1 MDYKNHNGKKDS
13 MPKGRRNFLKSTA
26 VAGTTIFAFP
36 MASKSIQGGTD
47 SVESNSSGGSLTKR
61 YDSRLGKNV
70 VTTTRNLNLS
80 SPSDYEP
87 YLTSRATAGLDA
99 DGDDADIIITRGLSL
114 SAISHDARDNIYY
127 HFRYQAM
134 GFCVEDVYGEI
145 KAKEPFLSDHFIE
158 MNARGDCDLGEMYTD
173 GPYLRTKSD
182 IPEGVS
188 LSGWSTGKD
197 DLYSADRNVDKISRV
212 LGVSSVILGLAAFYP
227 ALTVGAAATLTGSS
241 AAVGI
246 GSLMSGFDV
255 ESEQTKTDNNYQFE
269 MKKSGWNGTNDLAI
283 WVHDLGFIL
292 SVPNG
297 QK

>member
-1 MDYKNHNGKKDS
+1 M
-13 MPKGRRNFLKSTA
+13 
-26 VAGTTIFAFP
+26 
-36 MASKSIQGGTD
+36 
-47 SVESNSSGGSLTKR
+47 
-61 YDSRLGKNV
+61 
-70 VTTTRNLNLS
+70 
-80 SPSDYEP
+80 
-87 YLTSRATAGLDA
+87 TSRATAGLDA

-269 MKKSGWNGTNDLAI
+269 MKESGWNGTNDLAI